1 MYKILQ
7 GICNTREA
15 SSVTI
20 LPVTL
25 PDTSVVRRFPTI
37 TYFTKQMMQTSTHL
51 TDLNSET
58 AAAMLDAAIQK
69 SIELGVKMN
78 IAVVDAGANLKAF
91 HRMDGAWLGSV
102 DIACKKAKT
111 ARFFDMPTGSIG
123 DISQP
128 GGPLY
133 NIEHSNGGL
142 ISFPGGLPLTNEQGT
157 VIGAIGV
164 SGSTVENDR
173 LVAQ

>member
-1 MYKILQ
+1 M
-7 GICNTREA
+7 
-15 SSVTI
+15 TI
-20 LPVTL
+20 LPVTSPHTL
-25 PDTSVVRRFPTI
+25 DVRRLPTI
-37 TYFTKQMMQTSTHL
+37 SYFTKQMMQTSTL
-51 TDLNSET
+51 STDLNAET

-69 SIELGVKMN
+69 SMEVGVKMN
-78 IAVVDAGANLKAF
+78 IAIVDAGANLKAF
-91 HRMDGAWLGSV
+91 HRMDGAWLGSI

-133 NIEHSNGGL
+133 NIEHSTGGL
-142 ISFPGGLPLTNEQGT
+142 ISFPGGLPLINDQGT

-164 SGSTVENDR
+164 SGSTVEDDHV
-173 LVAQ
+173 VAQAGVDAVTAVCT